1 MEFKDEFS
9 IKSQC
14 LLWITLRQKKG
25 EKKFQMKDNF
35 RGDENDL
42 ALPDSRRRSLILRF
56 RRNIGNIKHHKVAS
70 INKR

>member
-1 MEFKDEFS
+1 MLNFGVQRRIFYKN
-9 IKSQC
+9 QC

-42 ALPDSRRRSLILRF
+42 ALPDSRRRSL
-56 RRNIGNIKHHKVAS
+56 
-70 INKR
+70 